1 MDRGPT
7 RLEGYFD
14 RGSVQ
19 VEPAFAIETENFIS
33 IREDLLSAPCHL
45 ILTAFSRRATPD
57 QFQLLWSEVGA
68 PPPLCRQ
75 GTNAMETESNSPLR
89 WVGGKSLRSPLPRQP
104 LARLFPTSQEPKHYS
119 PDWLP
124 RNRLKGLSEHRTF
137 WEPYIMLCR
146 GSSFKHF
153 FKIVPV

>member
-1 MDRGPT
+1 LDRGPT

-19 VEPAFAIETENFIS
+19 VESAFAIETENFIS
-33 IREDLLSAPCHL
+33 IREDLLSAPMSPDPDGFL
-45 ILTAFSRRATPD
+45 PQSDAD
-57 QFQLLWSEVGA
+57 QFQLLWSEVAA

-104 LARLFPTSQEPKHYS
+104 LARLPTSQEPKHYS

-137 WEPYIMLCR
+137 WEPYIMLCC
-146 GSSFKHF
+146 GSTFKHF